1 MTAVVTIN
9 APVTVTV
16 NGTNFQNGA
25 TVNWNGQAS
34 AATFVND
41 TQLIAQFP
49 PKEDINIPSTFVVF
63 KVTVVNPSGAVSN
76 AVDFTFQI
84 FI

>member
-9 APVTVTV
+9 SPVTVTV
-16 NGTNFQNGA
+16 SGTNFQNGA

-34 AATFVND
+34 AAKFVND

-49 PKEDINIPSTFVVF
+49 PAEGINIPSTLVVF